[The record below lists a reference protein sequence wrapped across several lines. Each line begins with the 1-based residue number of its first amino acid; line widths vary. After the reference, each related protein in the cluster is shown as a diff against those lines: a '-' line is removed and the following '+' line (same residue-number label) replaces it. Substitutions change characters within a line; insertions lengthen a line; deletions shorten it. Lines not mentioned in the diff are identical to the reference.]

1 MQIHELQ
8 VEKKVNRKRIGRG
21 GKKGTYSGRGM
32 NGQKSRSGASQ
43 SPTFEGGQTTLVQK
57 TKKNKGFKSRNEKK
71 LAINLNKLELKF
83 QDGDKVNSTTLKA
96 KKLIRKDIQIVK
108 ILSEGEISKKL
119 TIENLEVSKKAQEKI
134 EKVGGKVITVGK
146 EETKEESKAGEKK

>member
-8 VEKKVNRKRIGRG
+8 VTKKASRKRVGRG

-32 NGQKSRSGASQ
+32 KGQKSRSGSSQ
-43 SPTFEGGQTTLVQK
+43 APTFEGGKTTLIQK

-71 LAINLNKLELKF
+71 LVINLNKLELNFKA
-83 QDGDKVNSTTLKA
+83 GDKITIQTLKE
-96 KKLIRKDIQIVK
+96 KKLIRKESQLVK
-108 ILSEGEISKKL
+108 ILSEGELTKKI

-134 EKVGGKVITVGK
+134 EKIGGKVLNIKK
-146 EETKEESKAGEKK
+146 EELSEKNSL